1 MCSRIF
7 RTGVHVQ
14 MRVLVEAMRCMRD
27 FREIR
32 VWCRTPEKAA
42 VFAKKHGCVA
52 MSAEDAPM

>member
-1 MCSRIF
+1 M
-7 RTGVHVQ
+7 HVQ